1 MNALGNKEYEKP
13 MNFYIESKINKEDIV
28 DRVVPERFSYR
39 NSDNE
44 REKET
49 ALLKVE
55 VNLDE
60 NNNTDKIIIYPG
72 DDAKEKTLQFCMK
85 HRLNEEKKNTLLS
98 IIMEKIEESKKVA
111 KINVEGKKTEQN
123 QISQE
128 NKKTE
133 VEKDNNNNMDNVDEN
148 QNN

>member
-1 MNALGNKEYEKP
+1 
-13 MNFYIESKINKEDIV
+13 
-28 DRVVPERFSYR
+28 
-39 NSDNE
+39 
-44 REKET
+44 
-49 ALLKVE
+49 
-55 VNLDE
+55 
-60 NNNTDKIIIYPG
+60 
-72 DDAKEKTLQFCMK
+72 MK

-133 VEKDNNNNMDNVDEN
+133 NEKDNNNNMDNVDEN

>member
-1 MNALGNKEYEKP
+1 
-13 MNFYIESKINKEDIV
+13 
-28 DRVVPERFSYR
+28 
-39 NSDNE
+39 
-44 REKET
+44 
-49 ALLKVE
+49 
-55 VNLDE
+55 
-60 NNNTDKIIIYPG
+60 
-72 DDAKEKTLQFCMK
+72 MK

-111 KINVEGKKTEQN
+111 KINVEGKKTEPN

-133 VEKDNNNNMDNVDEN
+133 VEKYNNNMDNGNEN